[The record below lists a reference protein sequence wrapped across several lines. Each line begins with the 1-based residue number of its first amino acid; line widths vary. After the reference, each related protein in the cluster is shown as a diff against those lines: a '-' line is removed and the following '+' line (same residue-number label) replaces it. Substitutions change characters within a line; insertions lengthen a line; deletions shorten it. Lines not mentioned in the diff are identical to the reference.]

1 MLNLQYLLYFLKLSG
16 NFVGNTLGLPYASFT
31 VYVCP
36 IVSFI
41 DLKYENKM
49 ARMRSENYH
58 LLSLQHT
65 DSSKKGTRADRKH
78 FFVRTVFSTRISYF
92 FHLSENYIKNVRC
105 NTIWLVKL
113 LM

>member
-65 DSSKKGTRADRKH
+65 DSSKKGTRADRKLFCENC
-78 FFVRTVFSTRISYF
+78 FFNKDLLF
-92 FHLSENYIKNVRC
+92 FPSFR
-105 NTIWLVKL
+105 KL
-113 LM
+113 FQECKM